1 MIILEIQKYG
11 KRILVLTILI
21 LISLYI
27 ILNYNGESTNQEA
40 PKKAT
45 FVNIYIGDHVYYG

>member
-1 MIILEIQKYG
+1 MIILEIPKNS
-11 KRILVLTILI
+11 KRILLLTII
-21 LISLYI
+21 VLISLYI

-45 FVNIYIGDHVYYG
+45 FVNYIGDYVYYG

>member
-1 MIILEIQKYG
+1 MIVLEISNNG
-11 KRILVLTILI
+11 KRILLLTIII

-27 ILNYNGESTNQEA
+27 ILNYNEESTNQEV

-45 FVNIYIGDHVYYG
+45 FVENYIGDHVYYG